1 MTSVNDVSKNIEIL
15 SKFTM
20 FNEEEYDYSIIDIID
35 DNYSIQINDKKYL
48 FKILSDMDGLIN
60 FDKEVLKTRKRQAYS
75 IYRNLRLMFT
85 LSIAFPKLIVGC
97 DKNKILRTLILYN
110 EDDKALV
117 IDYANNII
125 MQDKDYYELFGFKEL
140 NILDRVDLYYLY
152 TLIKENSEFE
162 KIEYYLL
169 YSEEILESVKRK
181 GMLVDGINVRN
192 CLLVGSYCDSVFFSD
207 FDSEHNKIREELD
220 SFTLDPNKIYE
231 FIIYDKKCD
240 KYYHSRGNFYFDL
253 LSNYIKDEELKSELF
268 STNRY
273 SYCHANSQYV
283 AFLIGKS
290 SKVVGGKIRV
300 GENSYFYHSWVEI
313 DEKNLVLDYNHNLV
327 MNKDD
332 YYKLNGAVAINKTP
346 INELVSYLNEINF
359 KLGLKLDSYM
369 INYFGQELHKDIT
382 KNKQLLTK

>member
-1 MTSVNDVSKNIEIL
+1 MACVNDVSKNTEIL

-35 DNYSIQINDKKYL
+35 ENYSIQINDKKYL

-97 DKNKILRTLILYN
+97 DKNKVLRTLILYN
-110 EDDKALV
+110 EDNKTLV

-181 GMLVDGINVRN
+181 GMLIEGINVRN

-220 SFTLDPNKIYE
+220 SFTLDPNKISE
-231 FIIYDKKCD
+231 FIIYDEKCA

-268 STNRY
+268 SASRY

-283 AFLIGKS
+283 AFLIGAN
-290 SKVVGGKIRV
+290 SKVVGGKIRI

-369 INYFGQELHKDIT
+369 INYFGQELHRDIS
-382 KNKQLLTK
+382 KNKQLLIK